1 MGWVVSQ
8 MRSFLK
14 TVQMAY
20 FGQTNEG
27 YVYLFPRIMV
37 KLLYVIPLLFLW
49 KIISSQGA
57 QLELTLPQLL
67 SYTYMQT
74 LLTDLLVVQT
84 EASSW
89 NYEGKLIGFFT
100 RPFGVLRQLIAQTM
114 GTWFPMLIFFSL
126 PMFFLAPLFGIS
138 LVAQSSWFWFSL
150 LLCISLGFAIDFI
163 FVCITIH
170 LRGMAWLGYVI
181 RLSVAALF
189 SGSVIPFQVMPV
201 FLIRFFQVQP
211 FGSLAGAPLSLFIGQ
226 GNPFMIIG
234 LQLFWNFMLW
244 PLAIGWFR
252 KSQEK
257 MVSYGG

>member
-1 MGWVVSQ
+1 M
-8 MRSFLK
+8 
-14 TVQMAY
+14 
-20 FGQTNEG
+20 
-27 YVYLFPRIMV
+27 
-37 KLLYVIPLLFLW
+37 
-49 KIISSQGA
+49 
-57 QLELTLPQLL
+57 
-67 SYTYMQT
+67 
-74 LLTDLLVVQT
+74 VQT

-100 RPFGVLRQLIAQTM
+100 RPFGVLRQLMAQTI
-114 GTWFPMLIFFSL
+114 GTWFPMLLFFSL
-126 PMFFLAPLFGIS
+126 PMYFLAPTFGIS
-138 LVAQSSWFWFSL
+138 LRAQTAWFWVSL

-201 FLIRFFQVQP
+201 FLIRFFQFQP
-211 FGSLAGAPLSLFIGQ
+211 FGSLAGAPLSLFVGQ
-226 GNPFMIIG
+226 GEAYSIIG
-234 LQLFWNFMLW
+234 VQIFWNLVLW
-244 PLAIGWFR
+244 PAAIVWFR